1 MTALLNIVTGDHQVT
16 ALCTKVTLIERPVYA
31 NYYPSKRVSNNIIGM
46 KKKRKKK
53 EVAEE
58 EKEEEEE
65 DPTRRQN
72 PNKNTLNTV
81 KKEKQDLMPLVSCHR
96 ASHKTPTNLISDI
109 KKEGEEEKEK
119 RKKESGKMQLRT
131 IHLSTWASLGSV
143 NYWMEF
149 VCRAALRVSSAFFD
163 SSVYKAV

>member
-16 ALCTKVTLIERPVYA
+16 ALCTKVTSTERPVNA

-72 PNKNTLNTV
+72 PN
-81 KKEKQDLMPLVSCHR
+81 S
-96 ASHKTPTNLISDI
+96 
-109 KKEGEEEKEK
+109 
-119 RKKESGKMQLRT
+119 
-131 IHLSTWASLGSV
+131 
-143 NYWMEF
+143 
-149 VCRAALRVSSAFFD
+149 
-163 SSVYKAV
+163 